1 MNIGVLYNIHLKIFV
16 ICNEGGPMDLYLDR
30 IKPLFESSGE
40 TDKEIEESLGL
51 PRGVIYK
58 WGMGENKSYKKFIP
72 QIAKK
77 YRVSAD
83 YLMGLVDSAIPE
95 QKENAPDPKIE
106 GARGAKQALMDAIDD
121 LTEEQCEKLLPIVLS
136 AKTVL

>member
-1 MNIGVLYNIHLKIFV
+1 
-16 ICNEGGPMDLYLDR
+16 MDLYLDR

-95 QKENAPDPKIE
+95 QKESAPDPKIE
-106 GARGAKQALMDAIDD
+106 GEKYTVEMWEKQAEQWSD
-121 LTEEQCEKLLPIVLS
+121 EELNQAVWKLLKIQERRQ
-136 AKTVL
+136 KNGN

>member
-1 MNIGVLYNIHLKIFV
+1 
-16 ICNEGGPMDLYLDR
+16 MDLYLDR

-95 QKENAPDPKIE
+95 QKESAPDPKIE
-106 GARGAKQALMDAIDD
+106 GAKWDNDEDFKEAVALLKKMDKETLRVFVKAARGAVG
-121 LTEEQCEKLLPIVLS
+121 EQQR
-136 AKTVL
+136 

>member
-1 MNIGVLYNIHLKIFV
+1 M
-16 ICNEGGPMDLYLDR
+16 YLDR

-83 YLMGLVDSAIPE
+83 YLMGLDDSAIPE
-95 QKENAPDPKIE
+95 QKESAHDPKIE
-106 GARGAKQALMDAIDD
+106 GAKWDNDEDFKEAVALLKKMDKETLRVFVKAARGAVG
-121 LTEEQCEKLLPIVLS
+121 EQQR
-136 AKTVL
+136 

>member
-1 MNIGVLYNIHLKIFV
+1 M
-16 ICNEGGPMDLYLDR
+16 YLDR

-83 YLMGLVDSAIPE
+83 YLMGLDDSALPE

-106 GARGAKQALMDAIDD
+106 GAKWDNDEDFKEAVALLKKMDKETLRVFVKAARGAVG
-121 LTEEQCEKLLPIVLS
+121 EQS
-136 AKTVL
+136 

>member
-1 MNIGVLYNIHLKIFV
+1 
-16 ICNEGGPMDLYLDR
+16 MDLYLNR

-95 QKENAPDPKIE
+95 QKESAPDPKIE
-106 GARGAKQALMDAIDD
+106 GARPQVKALFDFIDTATD
-121 LTEEQCEKLLPIVLS
+121 QELDELIRYAQYLTSKR
-136 AKTVL
+136 